1 MLHGGSGLTEQDFK
15 NTVRGG
21 IRKVNI
27 CTELCVA
34 AQKAYQA
41 SGDCYTQ
48 FADAKDAVKA
58 SAAKMMRIFESS
70 GKAE

>member
-21 IRKVNI
+21 IRKANI

-41 SGDCYTQ
+41 SEDCYTQ

-58 SAAKMMRIFESS
+58 SAAKMMHIFESS